1 MVEEE
6 VSFKLRKFEMSS
18 MQDDKTVLL
27 LGKRNTGKSTL
38 LEDIL
43 YHLSNSFD
51 IGFGMTLT
59 QDTARSFAK
68 FMPESFIHNKGVKTE
83 TLEGIIDM
91 LRKVTEADNT
101 GTDKVKVYGVLDD
114 VASQKGIF
122 NSETMRDIFMNGRH
136 YHVFFVILLQYVMD
150 IGPSIRS
157 QIDYVF
163 ILRCTGVDDR
173 KKIYKNFFGIFPD
186 FETFEKV
193 FDQCTEGFDCIVLDN
208 TVRSNKIEDCVFW
221 YRAQPRPPNFR
232 LCNRE
237 AWKLHYMFYE
247 PQPVDFDDD
256 GCPIPALVAAKKKK
270 ELKEQQQQQQD
281 SDDATEDGAP
291 KPKLPTTTI
300 IPSTKSS
307 TGKGSS
313 SAAAASA
320 AAKGRTGA
328 RGRKGAA
335 AFTITVE
342 KRDEQGNMIVTLPQ
356 TPAMVAAKTNAAAA
370 GAAKKSA
377 PMVVS
382 AAPTTS
388 TSSVASNKPPLPTP
402 ARPLQK
408 QDH

>member
-1 MVEEE
+1 

-43 YHLSNSFD
+43 YHLSTAFD

-68 FMPESFIHNKGVKTE
+68 FMPESLIHNKGVRTE
-83 TLEGIIDM
+83 KLEEIIDM
-91 LRKVTEADNT
+91 LRKITEADDT

-186 FETFEKV
+186 FETFERV

-237 AWKLHYMFYE
+237 TWKLHHMFYE

-270 ELKEQQQQQQD
+270 ELKEQQQERGETD
-281 SDDATEDGAP
+281 SDDASTGTT
-291 KPKLPTTTI
+291 KLKLPTTTI
-300 IPSTKSS
+300 IPSTKST

-313 SAAAASA
+313 SSAAASA
-320 AAKGRTGA
+320 AAKGRSTT

-335 AFTITVE
+335 ALTITVE

-356 TPAMVAAKTNAAAA
+356 TPAMVAAKTNTSAAAA
-370 GAAKKSA
+370 AKKPMTAVPASIPTLLSSA
-377 PMVVS
+377 T
-382 AAPTTS
+382 AT
-388 TSSVASNKPPLPTP
+388 NKLPA
-402 ARPLQK
+402 ARPSQK